1 MINIPKDLSDIEVG
15 LYKSGYEY
23 CEKLVK
29 EENIAIAEAVENT
42 ADRFSGLKMIA
53 DIECFKKF
61 LFSEVTA
68 YTEPSIG
75 VRDPNLED
83 KTWWDEL
90 KKKPKFKSEYWSRYY
105 DYLLKKP
112 SWSITAVKNIDS
124 STDEIMNALTNPRK
138 GTAGERMGMVFGYVQ
153 SGKTAHYIGMIN
165 KAYDAGYR
173 IVIVLSGIHNS
184 LRSQTQSRIDEEVLG
199 QVKEGS
205 QMALFSF
212 ISLSMR
218 LPFSCSR
225 TSLYAALH
233 NLPAIWCKS
242 GVVVGVVD
250 FRPKCP
256 VYRSDL
262 QRNGLWLPWWLPRKS
277 PSWC

>member
-1 MINIPKDLSDIEVG
+1 M
-15 LYKSGYEY
+15 
-23 CEKLVK
+23 
-29 EENIAIAEAVENT
+29 
-42 ADRFSGLKMIA
+42 
-53 DIECFKKF
+53 
-61 LFSEVTA
+61 
-68 YTEPSIG
+68 
-75 VRDPNLED
+75 
-83 KTWWDEL
+83 
-90 KKKPKFKSEYWSRYY
+90 
-105 DYLLKKP
+105 YLLHQ
-112 SWSITAVKNIDS
+112 
-124 STDEIMNALTNPRK
+124 STYSLVTPHRFV
-138 GTAGERMGMVFGYVQ
+138 RLLF
-153 SGKTAHYIGMIN
+153 GKTSQNWCSCGVVPQISSEFRLKIH
-165 KAYDAGYR
+165 R
-173 IVIVLSGIHNS
+173 ICVSILHF
-184 LRSQTQSRIDEEVLG
+184 TAQSASSWG

-225 TSLYAALH
+225 TSPYATLH

>member
-1 MINIPKDLSDIEVG
+1 MQPFVSPHPSTV
-15 LYKSGYEY
+15 
-23 CEKLVK
+23 
-29 EENIAIAEAVENT
+29 
-42 ADRFSGLKMIA
+42 
-53 DIECFKKF
+53 
-61 LFSEVTA
+61 
-68 YTEPSIG
+68 PSISPPNRNNTSFCTAQIIASFG
-75 VRDPNLED
+75 VKLA
-83 KTWWDEL
+83 
-90 KKKPKFKSEYWSRYY
+90 Y
-105 DYLLKKP
+105 DVKIAGNHCKQKARNFSVYQEVSGFALLKLE
-112 SWSITAVKNIDS
+112 IT
-124 STDEIMNALTNPRK
+124 
-138 GTAGERMGMVFGYVQ
+138 VQ
-153 SGKTAHYIGMIN
+153 SA
-165 KAYDAGYR
+165 
-173 IVIVLSGIHNS
+173 SS
-184 LRSQTQSRIDEEVLG
+184 WG

-225 TSLYAALH
+225 TSPYAALH

>member
-1 MINIPKDLSDIEVG
+1 MKSTPANPCVITHFIDRGACVYCRLLSVLLMQIIKFG
-15 LYKSGYEY
+15 GKFTLLQYRTPRFQTKQSQF
-23 CEKLVK
+23 LHF
-29 EENIAIAEAVENT
+29 T
-42 ADRFSGLKMIA
+42 AQSA
-53 DIECFKKF
+53 
-61 LFSEVTA
+61 S
-68 YTEPSIG
+68 
-75 VRDPNLED
+75 
-83 KTWWDEL
+83 
-90 KKKPKFKSEYWSRYY
+90 
-105 DYLLKKP
+105 
-112 SWSITAVKNIDS
+112 SW
-124 STDEIMNALTNPRK
+124 
-138 GTAGERMGMVFGYVQ
+138 
-153 SGKTAHYIGMIN
+153 
-165 KAYDAGYR
+165 
-173 IVIVLSGIHNS
+173 
-184 LRSQTQSRIDEEVLG
+184 G

-225 TSLYAALH
+225 TSPYATLH

-262 QRNGLWLPWWLPRKS
+262 QRNGIWLPWWLPRKS

>member
-1 MINIPKDLSDIEVG
+1 MGRNYDFKLDTSAMLVYCTPPNG
-15 LYKSGYEY
+15 YKSVAFAALDNISANTPDESMKKKLATLTSPFICLDGMN
-23 CEKLVK
+23 EKGVSIAVLTPAYYTAVSTAKLEQRSFCSAQNPTSFGVK
-29 EENIAIAEAVENT
+29 LAYGVGPLEIRKRKKPET
-42 ADRFSGLKMIA
+42 SRFI
-53 DIECFKKF
+53 KKF
-61 LFSEVTA
+61 QALFCLNWKFTA
-68 YTEPSIG
+68 QSA
-75 VRDPNLED
+75 
-83 KTWWDEL
+83 
-90 KKKPKFKSEYWSRYY
+90 S
-105 DYLLKKP
+105 
-112 SWSITAVKNIDS
+112 SW
-124 STDEIMNALTNPRK
+124 
-138 GTAGERMGMVFGYVQ
+138 
-153 SGKTAHYIGMIN
+153 
-165 KAYDAGYR
+165 
-173 IVIVLSGIHNS
+173 
-184 LRSQTQSRIDEEVLG
+184 G

-225 TSLYAALH
+225 TSPYATLH
-233 NLPAIWCKS
+233 NSPAIWCKS

>member
-1 MINIPKDLSDIEVG
+1 MLLLFQPAVVATKREIMLNLPTQH
-15 LYKSGYEY
+15 
-23 CEKLVK
+23 KLGILQGIVV
-29 EENIAIAEAVENT
+29 EQPVQLCPLCRDVAVFVLHVW
-42 ADRFSGLKMIA
+42 RMVW
-53 DIECFKKF
+53 F
-61 LFSEVTA
+61 L
-68 YTEPSIG
+68 
-75 VRDPNLED
+75 LEIHQ
-83 KTWWDEL
+83 
-90 KKKPKFKSEYWSRYY
+90 KKKPETSRYI
-105 DYLLKKP
+105 KKFQ
-112 SWSITAVKNIDS
+112 
-124 STDEIMNALTNPRK
+124 ALFCLNWKFT
-138 GTAGERMGMVFGYVQ
+138 VQ
-153 SGKTAHYIGMIN
+153 SA
-165 KAYDAGYR
+165 
-173 IVIVLSGIHNS
+173 SS
-184 LRSQTQSRIDEEVLG
+184 WG

-262 QRNGLWLPWWLPRKS
+262 QRSGLWLPWWLPRKS

>member
-1 MINIPKDLSDIEVG
+1 MNKKNDFFLIAPLPFWGCVSIWLSNLARLTPE
-15 LYKSGYEY
+15 S
-23 CEKLVK
+23 
-29 EENIAIAEAVENT
+29 AVPY
-42 ADRFSGLKMIA
+42 AWAALFFS
-53 DIECFKKF
+53 
-61 LFSEVTA
+61 
-68 YTEPSIG
+68 Y
-75 VRDPNLED
+75 
-83 KTWWDEL
+83 
-90 KKKPKFKSEYWSRYY
+90 
-105 DYLLKKP
+105 
-112 SWSITAVKNIDS
+112 
-124 STDEIMNALTNPRK
+124 
-138 GTAGERMGMVFGYVQ
+138 
-153 SGKTAHYIGMIN
+153 
-165 KAYDAGYR
+165 
-173 IVIVLSGIHNS
+173 
-184 LRSQTQSRIDEEVLG
+184 G

-225 TSLYAALH
+225 TSPYATLH

-262 QRNGLWLPWWLPRKS
+262 QRNGPWLPWWLPRKS

>member
-1 MINIPKDLSDIEVG
+1 MQPFIGLHPSTTRPILTPKLEQRSFCSAQNPASFGVKLAYGVVFAGNSSKEKARNLSYHQEV
-15 LYKSGYEY
+15 SGF
-23 CEKLVK
+23 
-29 EENIAIAEAVENT
+29 A
-42 ADRFSGLKMIA
+42 
-53 DIECFKKF
+53 
-61 LFSEVTA
+61 
-68 YTEPSIG
+68 
-75 VRDPNLED
+75 
-83 KTWWDEL
+83 
-90 KKKPKFKSEYWSRYY
+90 
-105 DYLLKKP
+105 LLKLE
-112 SWSITAVKNIDS
+112 IT
-124 STDEIMNALTNPRK
+124 
-138 GTAGERMGMVFGYVQ
+138 VQ
-153 SGKTAHYIGMIN
+153 SA
-165 KAYDAGYR
+165 
-173 IVIVLSGIHNS
+173 SS
-184 LRSQTQSRIDEEVLG
+184 WG

-225 TSLYAALH
+225 TSPYAALH

>member
-1 MINIPKDLSDIEVG
+1 MVGDPPYRVCIDAGHGGSDPGARGVVEEKEMTAQTSEALLALLEADPNYIPLRSRESYDVTAKPSER
-15 LYKSGYEY
+15 
-23 CEKLVK
+23 
-29 EENIAIAEAVENT
+29 AEAINAQSPQLLLSIHGNSAPEGSAASGFECYPSVPGRTWHQESYYFAQQLAQGMQAAGAKLRGHGGIRYIYYQGEVKQLVEST
-42 ADRFSGLKMIA
+42 H
-53 DIECFKKF
+53 
-61 LFSEVTA
+61 
-68 YTEPSIG
+68 TE
-75 VRDPNLED
+75 VRD
-83 KTWWDEL
+83 
-90 KKKPKFKSEYWSRYY
+90 
-105 DYLLKKP
+105 
-112 SWSITAVKNIDS
+112 
-124 STDEIMNALTNPRK
+124 
-138 GTAGERMGMVFGYVQ
+138 ERSF
-153 SGKTAHYIGMIN
+153 T
-165 KAYDAGYR
+165 
-173 IVIVLSGIHNS
+173 LW
-184 LRSQTQSRIDEEVLG
+184 G

-225 TSLYAALH
+225 TSPYATLH

-262 QRNGLWLPWWLPRKS
+262 QRSGLWLPWWLPRKS